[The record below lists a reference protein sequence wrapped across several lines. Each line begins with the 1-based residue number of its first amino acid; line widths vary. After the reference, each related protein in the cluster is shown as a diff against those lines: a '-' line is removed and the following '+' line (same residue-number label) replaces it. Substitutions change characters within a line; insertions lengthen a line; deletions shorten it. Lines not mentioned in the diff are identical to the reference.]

1 MTGIILGNI
10 NSGAMAPPPRALSDS
25 FLQTNAASAK
35 RMIWLAAHDDVLIT
49 PTVATT
55 PFVDYVN
62 ALKGG
67 GTIISIATSP
77 SDCRRPLPISEDD
90 LRAGSYLMKSLT
102 SLVSR
107 ATLSYLE
114 PHIVDHAA
122 VEFAQKLGLLPVT
135 FANRRAHISPE
146 VTGLFND
153 KGRFREFAPKLG
165 VPIANGETCVTTQA
179 LVDAAQRALSCSNAV
194 ILKMARHSGGEGNAV
209 ITKTV
214 KPAFQGAM
222 HTVAIEKIDADS
234 LRETVLGLGL
244 HATEKE
250 PVIIEVYNENEAS
263 IGVHFDVQPEYV
275 ELVGAASILFS
286 PGYGGACWSKT
297 VADELSM
304 EVLSWCRRLAD
315 YARETGYLGPISIDI
330 VKGKRTGFFACE
342 VNGRHGGFTT
352 TKSVVTSL
360 GAEDDVK
367 AGERVALSRT
377 SICLEWTFSDL
388 ISRLE
393 RKHLHFR
400 RADRRGVVVVTEGYR
415 NSGPYDF
422 LLLANDQD
430 DLGNMEQQL
439 IELFRES

>member
-25 FLQTNAASAK
+25 FLQTNAAAAK
-35 RMIWLAAHDDVLIT
+35 RMIWLATHDDVLIT
-49 PTVATT
+49 PTVATK
-55 PFVDYVN
+55 PFLDYVN

-67 GTIISIATSP
+67 STIISIATSP

-90 LRAGSYLMKSLT
+90 LRAGGYLMKSLS

-107 ATLSYLE
+107 ATLSHLE

-122 VEFAQKLGLLPVT
+122 LEFAQELGLPVT

-146 VTGLFND
+146 ITGLFNH

-179 LVDAAQRALSCSNAV
+179 LVEAAQRALSCSNAV

-214 KPAFQGAM
+214 KPSFQGAM

-234 LRETVLGLGL
+234 LCETVLRLGL
-244 HATEKE
+244 HATERE

-263 IGVHFDVQPEYV
+263 IGVHFDVQPDHV
-275 ELVGAASILFS
+275 ELVGAASILFN

-297 VADELSM
+297 VADGLPM
-304 EVLSWCRRLAD
+304 QVLSWCRRLAD
-315 YARETGYLGPISIDI
+315 YAWETGYLGPISVDI

-352 TKSVVTSL
+352 TKSVVKSL
-360 GAEDDVK
+360 GVEDDVK

-377 SICLEWTFSDL
+377 SICLEETFSDL

-415 NSGPYDF
+415 NCGPYDF

-430 DLGNMEQQL
+430 DLGRMEQQL
-439 IELFRES
+439 IRLFRGS